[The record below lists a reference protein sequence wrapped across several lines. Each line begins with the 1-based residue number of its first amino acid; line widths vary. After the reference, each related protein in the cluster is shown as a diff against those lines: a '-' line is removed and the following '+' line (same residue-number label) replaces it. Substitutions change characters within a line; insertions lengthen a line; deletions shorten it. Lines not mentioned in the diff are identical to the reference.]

1 MLSKSTIN
9 KVLRLA
15 KYGSTDGEKDAART
29 ILVSNGINPDQEIED
44 DYVWTKISVKTA
56 AERSIVFQLVFRLTN
71 KLEITN
77 IRKPRNVQIKIPAY
91 LEKRLIRDTKN
102 ILSLWRKEI
111 KKFESAFI
119 VKNDLFGQ
127 TDEPPKK
134 SGLTDKE
141 IFEIIEMAQSIQK
154 SNLVHLFGK

>member
-1 MLSKSTIN
+1 MLSKQTIN
-9 KVLRLA
+9 KILRLA

-44 DYVWTKISVKTA
+44 DFVWTKISVKTV
-56 AERSIVFQLVFRLTN
+56 AERNIVFQLVFRLTN
-71 KLEITN
+71 SMTITATKQT
-77 IRKPRNVQIKIPAY
+77 RSLRIKIPAH
-91 LEKRLIRDTKN
+91 LEKQLIRDSKT
-102 ILSLWRKEI
+102 ILPLWRKEI
-111 KKFESAFI
+111 KKFESAFVI
-119 VKNDLFGQ
+119 KNDLFGQ

-154 SNLVHLFGK
+154 ANLVHLFSK

>member
-1 MLSKSTIN
+1 MLSKQTIN
-9 KVLRLA
+9 KILRLD

-44 DYVWTKISVKTA
+44 DFVWTKISVKTA
-56 AERSIVFQLVFRLTN
+56 AERNIVFQLVFRLTN
-71 KLEITN
+71 NMKITATKGTRSLR
-77 IRKPRNVQIKIPAY
+77 IQIPAH
-91 LEKRLIRDTKN
+91 LEKQLIRDSKT
-102 ILSLWRKEI
+102 ILPLWRKEI
-111 KKFESAFI
+111 KKFESAFVI
-119 VKNDLFGQ
+119 KNDLFGQ

-154 SNLVHLFGK
+154 ANLVHLFRK